1 MSLRGYRERV
11 GESKVYVVLSV
22 LCAYVVNLGT
32 NFQIAFL
39 ARIFTGIG
47 NKPNFMRK
55 SEKGNKVETNK
66 IPTTPKSKNTKTVK
80 ALRDRHMKDKD
91 HVITDEDMKN
101 LELENEPVD
110 RSTSH
115 TPKISRKKNRPK
127 DEDKDPKVI
136 TPWDVID

>member
-55 SEKGNKVETNK
+55 SEKGE
-66 IPTTPKSKNTKTVK
+66 
-80 ALRDRHMKDKD
+80 
-91 HVITDEDMKN
+91 
-101 LELENEPVD
+101 
-110 RSTSH
+110 
-115 TPKISRKKNRPK
+115 
-127 DEDKDPKVI
+127 
-136 TPWDVID
+136 

>member
-1 MSLRGYRERV
+1 MR
-11 GESKVYVVLSV
+11 
-22 LCAYVVNLGT
+22 LCGKIV
-32 NFQIAFL
+32 FL
-39 ARIFTGIG
+39 AWIFTDIVD
-47 NKPNFMRK
+47 KPNFMRK
-55 SEKGNKVETNK
+55 SEKGDKVEPNK
-66 IPTTPKSKNTKTVK
+66 NPTPKNKGVSTVK

-115 TPKISRKKNRPK
+115 TPRISRKKNRPK

-136 TPWDVID
+136 TPWDVVE